1 MDNRHAVSILRY
13 GNELYVWMQDYIF
26 HCVSAQ
32 ESICNLL
39 KNQKSIYMATG
50 MCAEFPYAFKYP
62 YFHTH
67 CNHYLVCRFIKL
79 YNVFLLT
86 AKEIMSN

>member
-1 MDNRHAVSILRY
+1 
-13 GNELYVWMQDYIF
+13 
-26 HCVSAQ
+26 
-32 ESICNLL
+32 
-39 KNQKSIYMATG
+39 MATG
-50 MCAEFPYAFKYP
+50 MCAKFPYVFKYS

-67 CNHYLVCRFIKL
+67 YNHYLVCRFIKL